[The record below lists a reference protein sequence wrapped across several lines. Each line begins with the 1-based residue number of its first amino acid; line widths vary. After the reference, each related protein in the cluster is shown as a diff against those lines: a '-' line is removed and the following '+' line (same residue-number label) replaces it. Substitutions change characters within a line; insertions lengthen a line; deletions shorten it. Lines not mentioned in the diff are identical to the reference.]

1 MDRYYSVLYYGSLE
15 FAVGWSKF
23 LLTLEIP
30 DSAFIH
36 AVCGV
41 DSAYTLRADSVDFYR
56 EILWHCLLK
65 KRYGT
70 FKNIVSRLMLSTP
83 LGNHRLSSFISMAEA
98 NNRLAWNLKFRD
110 TIKKEK
116 LYSSQRLL

>member
-1 MDRYYSVLYYGSLE
+1 MDRYYSVLYYSSLD
-15 FAVGWSKF
+15 FAVGWVKF

-30 DSAFIH
+30 DSAFVQ

-41 DSAYTLRADSVDFYR
+41 NSAYALRADSVDFYM

-83 LGNHRLSSFISMAEA
+83 LGNHRLPSFISMVEA
-98 NNRLAWNLKFRD
+98 NNRPA
-110 TIKKEK
+110 
-116 LYSSQRLL
+116 